1 MHISDLTHLR
11 TNPKIKFKI
20 ENGVEIVSY
29 MIADNE
35 LWQDPAALETRGN
48 AYDVA
53 TGQCV
58 CATFPK
64 FFNVNEQPS
73 TQENLVKDQIKEV
86 YVKRDGSMLTPVLIN
101 EQVMFKTKKTFNN
114 DVANLATSLV
124 TDNIIALCEYLL
136 KQNIT
141 PIFEFTHADTK
152 IVISYNDANFTLL
165 AARNQVTGEFVPYE
179 VLNNL
184 CQQFEVNIIER
195 VNKTWD
201 QLIDDVE
208 HLTGVEGY
216 VLLLNNN
223 QRVKLKTRWY
233 LNMHYVLTELR
244 ERDIARAV
252 IAETVD
258 DLKGLV
264 VEKNLDVAL
273 IEAIEHQVI
282 NEILD
287 IKTQV
292 ADIVEQHSDWSFKDL
307 ALKFKTNPLM
317 NLIMRTARGQEP
329 DYKKF
334 WLDNYIDKYSL
345 HSVYNE
351 RF

>member
-1 MHISDLTHLR
+1 MHISDLAHLR
-11 TNPKIKFKI
+11 VNPKVKFKI
-20 ENGVEIVSY
+20 EHGVEIVSY

-48 AYDVA
+48 AYDVT

-64 FFNVNEQPS
+64 FFNLNEQPS
-73 TQENLVKDQIKEV
+73 TQENLVKNQIKEI
-86 YVKRDGSMLTPVLIN
+86 YVKRDGSMITPVLIN
-101 EQVMFKTKKTFNN
+101 GQVLFKTKKTFEN
-114 DVANLATSLV
+114 DVTKLATRLV
-124 TDNIIALCEYLL
+124 TANIIALCEYLL
-136 KQNIT
+136 KQNVT

-152 IVISYNDANFTLL
+152 IVINYHDANFTLL
-165 AARNQVTGEFVPYE
+165 AARSQISGEFVPYE
-179 VLNNL
+179 MLDNL

-201 QLIDDVE
+201 QLIDDVDN
-208 HLTGVEGY
+208 LTGVEGY
-216 VLLLNNN
+216 VLLLNNS
-223 QRVKLKTRWY
+223 QRVKIKTHWY

-258 DLKGLV
+258 DLKGII
-264 VEKNLDVAL
+264 VERGLDIAL
-273 IEAIEHQVI
+273 IDAIEQRVVG
-282 NEILD
+282 EILD
-287 IKTQV
+287 LQTQV
-292 ADIVEQHSDWSFKDL
+292 NDVISQHVDWSFKDL
-307 ALKFKTNPLM
+307 AIKFKNNPLM